1 MALLNPCDAAS
12 TLGASILLLNEGI
25 NKLLS
30 FRVAGINKMVG
41 ESDER
46 EGVEAVVM
54 EL

>member
-1 MALLNPCDAAS
+1 MHLFC
-12 TLGASILLLNEGI
+12 NERI

-30 FRVAGINKMVG
+30 FGVVGVNKMVG
-41 ESDER
+41 GSGER